1 MLYKETN
8 SLDPDEELDYLKTI
22 YGENQA
28 EKLFAQLT
36 DSFNVIQNRAQMLLS
51 LITITLTI
59 TGFSGAKIAESSLLA
74 RLSIAFGL
82 AFVLLSALILMAGPL
97 RLNWCTRSR
106 SKSLD
111 QSLIKL
117 IEQRN
122 FRTERYH
129 QASVALVVGLIG
141 YVTSVISFLIL
152 G

>member
-1 MLYKETN
+1 MRYKETN